1 MKLLCNILAAFCL
14 LSVQVH
20 AQRSAADEVKRL
32 QNKMYKM
39 YAGTDYDGFI
49 SVTDRLKDVALKAGD
64 ERAFYKAWGN
74 QVLFSCNRARRDV
87 PEL

>member
-49 SVTDRLKDVALKAGD
+49 SVTDSLKDVALKAGD
-64 ERAFYKAWGN
+64 ERAGSTRENTAPFN
-74 QVLFSCNRARRDV
+74 MCSSLSSV
-87 PEL
+87 